1 MRPGKGRHPVAE
13 GTSADAA
20 FHIESRGIAPVPEEG
35 RHGNAAELFW
45 LWVGSDLLILFPA
58 TGALLTMT
66 GLSFGQAVIA
76 ILVGNLS
83 YAVLGLTSLQGP
95 ATGTATFTV
104 TRASFG
110 RNGGRGLSGLN
121 WITCVGWE
129 ATGVTLVTLSAVAA
143 VEAAGWSHP
152 PAVAKLAILV
162 VTVAALGLLPLL
174 GHQTI
179 VVVQRWVS
187 YLLLPV
193 FVGVAVVA
201 WPHVH
206 LGAIHHDGNLAVL
219 SIGIAIIVSAG
230 GLTWSNAGSDY
241 TRYLPRDT
249 SLLRIFAAVCAGGF
263 LPTVALE
270 LLGAAVATS
279 TRGAS
284 DPITGMTHV
293 LPVAMLLP
301 YLVVV
306 STTTMLAQSIDLYSS
321 GLSLQA
327 LGLRLSRTACVCID
341 LVIAGSLGAVA
352 LFNDGFN
359 RLYSDFLSLVV
370 VWMAPWAA
378 VYLADWA
385 LRRGRYDVEGLLAT
399 RGGPYWQSGGV
410 RIAGVAALVAGMVA
424 AVVFLHAPFL
434 EAPGSR
440 LLGGIDASI
449 PAGLIVGALA
459 YVALAGSD
467 VAAETR
473 LLDASAP

>member
-1 MRPGKGRHPVAE
+1 MRAGKGRHPDAE
-13 GTSADAA
+13 GAPAHAA
-20 FHIESRGIAPVPEEG
+20 FHVEARGIAPVPTTA
-35 RHGNAAELFW
+35 RHGTPAELFW

-58 TGALLTMT
+58 TGALLTMA
-66 GLSFGQAVIA
+66 GLSFAQATLA
-76 ILVGNLS
+76 ILIGNLS

-95 ATGTATFTV
+95 TTGTSTFTV
-104 TRASFG
+104 TRAAFG
-110 RNGGRGLSGLN
+110 RNGGRGLSALN

-129 ATGVTLVTLSAVAA
+129 ATGVTLVALSAVAA
-143 VEAAGWSHP
+143 LEAAGWADP
-152 PAVAKLAILV
+152 PTVVRMVILV

-193 FVGVAVVA
+193 FVLLAIVA

-206 LGAIHHDGNLAVL
+206 LGALHHSVGIAGM
-219 SIGIAIIVSAG
+219 SIGIAVVVSSG
-230 GLTWSNAGSDY
+230 GLTWANAGSDY
-241 TRYLPRDT
+241 TRYLPVG
-249 SLLRIFAAVCAGGF
+249 SSMPRIFWAVVVGGF
-263 LPTVALE
+263 VPTVALE

-284 DPITGMTHV
+284 DPITGMAHV

-327 LGLRLSRTACVCID
+327 LGLRLSRTACVCVD

-359 RLYSDFLSLVV
+359 RLFGDFLSLVV
-370 VWMAPWAA
+370 VWMGPWAA
-378 VYLADWA
+378 IYLVDWA
-385 LRRGRYDVEGLLAT
+385 LRRGAYDVDGLVA
-399 RGGPYWQSGGV
+399 RVGGPYWQRGGV
-410 RIAGVAALVAGMVA
+410 RIAGVVALVVGMAAALL
-424 AVVFLHAPFL
+424 FLHAPFL
-434 EAPGSR
+434 EAPGAR
-440 LLGGIDASI
+440 WCNGVDLSI
-449 PAGLIVGALA
+449 PMGIVVAGLAYAL
-459 YVALAGSD
+459 LAGPA
-467 VAAETR
+467 VADETR
-473 LLDASAP
+473 AILATP